1 MLGVVLILASALAY
15 NGSVV
20 LLAAETRRQPDGSSL
35 LVAVSRR
42 APGLLAI
49 LLNVAGWVLEVAA
62 LALIPLT
69 LARVLSVAGL
79 GILLWMTRW
88 ALKEP
93 LGTRAFLAVGLV
105 ALGIVMVSF
114 TPPSLDSVPPTLG
127 EWAAVVAILGPAVL
141 LPYVLRI
148 SGRLVSP
155 SLGAICSGLA
165 YAMTGVFSKGISET
179 VSSSWTSTF
188 FLLLGGTILTDL
200 LGFKV
205 ELDALKY
212 GRAAV
217 VASIV
222 LALHTVV
229 PIACAPF
236 IFGEAWPAGLLPRVL
251 LGTGISLTLLGTL
264 LLSNSSSRVAAEA

>member
-1 MLGVVLILASALAY
+1 
-15 NGSVV
+15 
-20 LLAAETRRQPDGSSL
+20 
-35 LVAVSRR
+35 
-42 APGLLAI
+42 
-49 LLNVAGWVLEVAA
+49 
-62 LALIPLT
+62 
-69 LARVLSVAGL
+69 
-79 GILLWMTRW
+79 MTRW

-93 LGTRAFLAVGLV
+93 LGTREFLAVGLV
-105 ALGIVMVSF
+105 ALGIVMVSL
-114 TPPSLDSVPPTLG
+114 TPPSLDSVPPAFG

-155 SLGAICSGLA
+155 SLGAISSGLA
-165 YAMTGVFSKGISET
+165 YAMNGVFSKGISET
-179 VSSSWTSTF
+179 VSSSWTLPLV
-188 FLLLGGTILTDL
+188 LLLGGAILTGL
-200 LGFKV
+200 LGFEV

-212 GRAAV
+212 GRASV